1 MGGPQ
6 DPARADD
13 FSRPGQGAALIDGSR
28 LAAEY
33 RQHAELLIARYP
45 LADMSRLDYTVLRD
59 LAKQHPHASTHDLS
73 QALREGSPNVHDRKT
88 TDRWLDRYVEK
99 TVTAVNLDP
108 HVREVRHE
116 HARQHGGRRGR

>member
-13 FSRPGQGAALIDGSR
+13 FSRLGQGAALIDGSR

-59 LAKQHPHASTHDLS
+59 LAKQHPYASTHDLS
-73 QALREGSPNVHDRKT
+73 QALR
-88 TDRWLDRYVEK
+88 
-99 TVTAVNLDP
+99 
-108 HVREVRHE
+108 
-116 HARQHGGRRGR
+116 